1 MSDVHKLKKM
11 LQDMP
16 MNPALLQEIKKLQDM
31 GLFKSQKKEKRVHN
45 LAGAKTNQDDD
56 DHDDDQDEDHDVQ
69 DDDQGDDNDV
79 DDNGFP
85 GFVAKDLVSDFH
97 QDLQNY
103 LDSFKERSMKSEAK
117 AEEYLMVNALHG
129 AMKKYKDESDKTSK
143 LEQEIEVMT
152 KKMQELE
159 SKLQDQNKDDDDD
172 VSKPV
177 ITAEEAEKKEKKRK
191 ANKLAEIRNK
201 LKDGKLSREMYTFL
215 KDECDTKTTKANI
228 IKAFNIYK
236 EMHGKEP
243 DCNLTFANMLK
254 DMERIL
260 SI

>member
-1 MSDVHKLKKM
+1 M
-11 LQDMP
+11 
-16 MNPALLQEIKKLQDM
+16 
-31 GLFKSQKKEKRVHN
+31 
-45 LAGAKTNQDDD
+45 AGAKTNKNQDDD
-56 DHDDDQDEDHDVQ
+56 DQ
-69 DDDQGDDNDV
+69 DDDDRGDDDRG
-79 DDNGFP
+79 DD
-85 GFVAKDLVSDFH
+85 GFVAKNIVSEFH

-117 AEEYLMVNALHG
+117 AEEYLMVNALYG

-143 LEQEIEVMT
+143 LEQDIEDMT

-177 ITAEEAEKKEKKRK
+177 ITAEEAQKKDKKKK
-191 ANKLAEIRNK
+191 ANELAAIRNQ

-215 KDECDTKTTKANI
+215 KHECDTKTTKANI

-236 EMHGKEP
+236 EMHDNDP
-243 DCNLTFANMLK
+243 DCNLTFANMLTE
-254 DMERIL
+254 MERIL
-260 SI
+260 SV